1 MIKCAIVEDEEE
13 FIQILKQYMDSF
25 QKQNNCFIELSIFRN
40 GQEILDSNQKF
51 DLIFMD
57 IDMPI
62 MDGMTA
68 AKKMREL
75 DSQFVLV
82 FITNLANLAIKGYE
96 VNAIDFVIKPL
107 NYFEFSVKLK
117 KVIDIYL
124 KKKSHYVRFM
134 SNDRV
139 MYRVLC
145 SSITYVEIKGHNIT
159 VHANTNC
166 IFVYGT
172 LKSFMEKLNDDKF
185 MLINKYYLVNTIH
198 IVSFDS
204 NSSMVILDDGTELQ
218 CSRSNKK
225 KIIEFLK

>member
-124 KKKSHYVRFM
+124 KKKSHYVR
-134 SNDRV
+134 
-139 MYRVLC
+139 L
-145 SSITYVEIKGHNIT
+145 
-159 VHANTNC
+159 
-166 IFVYGT
+166 
-172 LKSFMEKLNDDKF
+172 
-185 MLINKYYLVNTIH
+185 
-198 IVSFDS
+198 
-204 NSSMVILDDGTELQ
+204 
-218 CSRSNKK
+218 
-225 KIIEFLK
+225 

>member
-82 FITNLANLAIKGYE
+82 FFHKSN
-96 VNAIDFVIKPL
+96 D
-107 NYFEFSVKLK
+107 
-117 KVIDIYL
+117 YL
-124 KKKSHYVRFM
+124 KKSP
-134 SNDRV
+134 
-139 MYRVLC
+139 
-145 SSITYVEIKGHNIT
+145 
-159 VHANTNC
+159 
-166 IFVYGT
+166 VYGHFRKT
-172 LKSFMEKLNDDKF
+172 AA
-185 MLINKYYLVNTIH
+185 
-198 IVSFDS
+198 
-204 NSSMVILDDGTELQ
+204 
-218 CSRSNKK
+218 
-225 KIIEFLK
+225 